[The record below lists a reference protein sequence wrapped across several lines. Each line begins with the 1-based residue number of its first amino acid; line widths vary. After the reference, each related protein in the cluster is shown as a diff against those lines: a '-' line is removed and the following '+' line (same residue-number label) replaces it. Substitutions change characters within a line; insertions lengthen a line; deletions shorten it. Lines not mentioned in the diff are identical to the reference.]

1 MKGYVPPDKLVVRDS
16 LDDEISD
23 DVEDDVF
30 IRDGR
35 SHSMCEERGLKRP
48 LMAPRRKNGARYK
61 KSLAFMKKRHR
72 FWSCCEPFC
81 YGLAA
86 ITIIIALIFLG
97 ALLLTLFPMPLQKI
111 KGWLHKNPSPVGQ
124 PPPSAPT
131 NGSGENLE
139 RVPCSQLSVNLV
151 WKRVMSR
158 VTSESPVRSA
168 DVNADGVPDIII
180 GYLIEEDPYD
190 GTPATSARCFNPHT
204 RKTGLCEGGVMAIN
218 GTNGEILW
226 QHWTAFQVFSL
237 SCPVDL
243 NNDQREDCV
252 VAGRNGLMIA
262 INGDTGKLIWRLEDK
277 VTAQT
282 SQSGDSMEWDIDMYT
297 VNVVRDLDGDDIS
310 DVVAVHVQQNSAFR
324 FGHICVI
331 SGGTGKMLRSIPTP
345 FREEV
350 FVPLQIITD
359 ADGTEWLLVITGS
372 QSTPGGVYVIRLIS
386 LMQYKSE
393 KDFTTLY
400 RNVASGFMVPAIL
413 TDITG
418 DGVEDIVVASVNST
432 VHAFDGHTF
441 RQLWNY
447 AFPTSETLD
456 SIVPGHFD
464 HDNITD
470 FMVKVNTGPGFPVYY
485 YSQTMILSG
494 QNGTTLLDT
503 AIMDSGGSNSPL
515 GGLSISQTFG
525 GDFFLHWQTLCR
537 GEVNARDA
545 YQFITDST
553 FAEQSR
559 ADTCR
564 LRYNAPTEVKL
575 FAIARNIEPPGATI
589 LSSDDLNLQ
598 LAAINHTVTKTPH
611 KVIPPF
617 KHPKLFMRK
626 FLNRGEKSSQDW
638 TTPPNTVEQKRVDQP
653 EKVSDFRDWGRIRTS
668 NQDEYNSRD
677 NYIYVPYNQ
686 ESRQYPAQPPTPPK
700 EPVLIPADTKN
711 SDDYDIFYNDEL
723 LKRYPLRSQLPTNRD
738 VRSKDEDIMDLESIL
753 SSEEVN
759 NTLDDEA
766 QTVKKVLTDAALK
779 PILAKGHPETLW
791 DLEMEKEASEAIKE
805 GGTYDYPYRQVKT
818 RRETNKDME
827 QNFIPFV
834 ASTGVLLPPID
845 RVNTPATI
853 DFAFVLNVRESETY
867 PPLFLPE
874 DLACIEDKVK
884 VFTNMNEKEIL
895 LQCLQERI
903 PALETL
909 TPPRPKY
916 EMQIVIARISISCG
930 CGKLGRDEICSQL
943 NTIDNQ
949 RWTEF
954 MGNLGN
960 GLYV

>member
-124 PPPSAPT
+124 PPPAT
-131 NGSGENLE
+131 IANDTLE
-139 RVPCSQLSVNLV
+139 HVPCSQLSVNLV
-151 WKRVMSR
+151 WKHVVSR

-168 DVNADGVPDIII
+168 DINADGVPDIII
-180 GYLIEEDPYD
+180 GYSIEEDPYD
-190 GTPATSARCFNPHT
+190 GIADTTARCFNPHT
-204 RKTGLCEGGVMAIN
+204 GKTGLCEGGVMALN

-226 QHWTAFQVFSL
+226 QHWTAFNVFSL

-243 NNDQREDCV
+243 NGDHREDCV
-252 VAGRNGLMIA
+252 VAGKGGLMIA

-277 VTAQT
+277 TLT
-282 SQSGDSMEWDIDMYT
+282 SGTSADSTEWTIDIYT

-310 DVVAVHVQQNSAFR
+310 DVVAVHVQENKAFR

-331 SGGTGKMLRSIPTP
+331 SGASGRMLRNIPTP

-372 QSTPGGVYVIRLIS
+372 QNTPGGIYVIRLIS

-418 DGVEDIVVASVNST
+418 DGVEDIVVTSVNST

-447 AFPTSETLD
+447 AFPTSETIY
-456 SIVPGHFD
+456 SIIPGHFD

-485 YSQTMILSG
+485 YSQTMIISG
-494 QNGTTLLDT
+494 QNGTTLLDN
-503 AIMDSGGSNSPL
+503 AIMDSGGPNTPL
-515 GGLSISQTFG
+515 GGLSISQMYG

-537 GEVNARDA
+537 GELNARDA
-545 YQFITDST
+545 YQFNADSGIE
-553 FAEQSR
+553 EQSR

-564 LRYNAPTEVKL
+564 LRYNAPTIVKL
-575 FAIARNIEPPGATI
+575 YAIARNVEPPGATI

-598 LAAINHTVTKTPH
+598 LVPLNRTYAMKTH
-611 KVIPPF
+611 KIVPPF
-617 KHPKLFMRK
+617 KHPKMYMQK
-626 FLNRGEKSSQDW
+626 FLSREKTSTDW
-638 TTPPNTVEQKRVDQP
+638 TTPPNTIEQKRVDEA
-653 EKVSDFRDWGRIRTS
+653 EKKLGEFREWTRIQGNRHQAPQEEFS
-668 NQDEYNSRD
+668 NREP
-677 NYIYVPYNQ
+677 YIYLPYNQ
-686 ESRQYPAQPPTPPK
+686 EPRQYPAQPPTPPK
-700 EPVLIPADTKN
+700 EPVIVPADTKS

-759 NTLDDEA
+759 DTLGDEA

-779 PILAKGHPETLW
+779 PILKGHPETLW

-818 RRETNKDME
+818 RRETAKDIE
-827 QNFIPFV
+827 QNFIPHV
-834 ASTGVLLPPID
+834 ASTGVLLPSLDKSKP
-845 RVNTPATI
+845 TSI

-867 PPLFLPE
+867 PPLFLPR
-874 DLACIEDKVK
+874 DLDCIEGKIK
-884 VFTNMNEKEIL
+884 VFEDMDNKEIL

-903 PALETL
+903 PTLENL
-909 TPPRPKY
+909 EPPKPKY
-916 EMQIVIARISISCG
+916 EMQMVIARISISCG
-930 CGKLGRDEICSQL
+930 CRQLNKGEVCSQF

-949 RWTEF
+949 RWTEY